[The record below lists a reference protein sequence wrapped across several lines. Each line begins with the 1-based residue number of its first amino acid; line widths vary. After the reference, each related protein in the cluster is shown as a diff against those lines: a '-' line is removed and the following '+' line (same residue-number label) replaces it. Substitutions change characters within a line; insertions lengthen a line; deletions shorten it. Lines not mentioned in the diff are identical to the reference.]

1 MSLKSPVSRCKIS
14 KLSAKEQTGLGRA
27 PPAARKFLKY
37 FLVRKGFSSYLAT
50 EKATRTMF
58 FRGFQQQRVQGQQV
72 LRVSVCR

>member
-1 MSLKSPVSRCKIS
+1 MAAKAPVLRCKIS
-14 KLSAKEQTGLGRA
+14 KLSAKEQTGRGQAA
-27 PPAARKFLKY
+27 PPARMFLNF

-58 FRGFQQQRVQGQQV
+58 FRGFQQQRVQDQQV